1 VAHAPDG
8 ARSLKSGGWSS
19 DNDILT
25 PTHNLHVNGLSE
37 LATEMMAVANMDKV
51 ILKNMPFDVAVGLD
65 QWRRPGKLQ
74 PVLIT
79 VQIQPLS
86 GLEAAAARDDVNLT
100 LDYGKLY
107 KKVAASLRQ
116 AEPTAFTS
124 AQALITHLA
133 DLMPECAV
141 LEIELIL
148 PKAFPQRTGG
158 LVYQFQTDKSQY
170 RPGIPTL
177 ALTVKQLACTC
188 IVGVNPPERIHKQTV
203 YIDISVPIL
212 LAADALENM
221 PTPAPTDIHDMVQVV
236 QDRVEQ
242 ASSYQTIEALASA
255 VAQLVTMSYG
265 YTLAK
270 VRIEKPS
277 AIATIEAA
285 AVEITRSRTFFENK
299 DFWKVKLP

>member
-1 VAHAPDG
+1 
-8 ARSLKSGGWSS
+8 
-19 DNDILT
+19 
-25 PTHNLHVNGLSE
+25 
-37 LATEMMAVANMDKV
+37 MAVANMDKV

-79 VQIQPLS
+79 VSIQPRS
-86 GLEAAAARDDVNLT
+86 SLEAAAARDDVNLT

-107 KKVAASLRQ
+107 KKISASMRQ
-116 AEPTAFTS
+116 AEPTAFSS
-124 AQALITHLA
+124 AQALLGHLA
-133 DLMPECAV
+133 ELVPECAL

-158 LVYQFQTDKSQY
+158 IAYQFQTDKSQY
-170 RPGIPTL
+170 QPGIPSL

-212 LAADALENM
+212 LAVDALENM
-221 PTPAPTDIHDMVQVV
+221 STSSATDIHDMVQEV
-236 QDRVEQ
+236 QNRVEQ
-242 ASSYQTIEALASA
+242 GSSYQTIEALATA
-255 VAQLVTMSYG
+255 VAQIVTMSYG

-270 VRIEKPS
+270 IRIDKPS